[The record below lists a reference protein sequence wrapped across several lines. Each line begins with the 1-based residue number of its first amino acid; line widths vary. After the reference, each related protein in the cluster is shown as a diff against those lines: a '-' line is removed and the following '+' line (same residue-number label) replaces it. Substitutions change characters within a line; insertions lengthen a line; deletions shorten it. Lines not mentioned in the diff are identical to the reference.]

1 MFSFVIQTLVR
12 LHKNESGQG
21 LVEYLL
27 IVALVALAATAGMNI
42 FATAVNSAFSQLG
55 AILGTYI
62 T

>member
-1 MFSFVIQTLVR
+1 MKTFVVNFLARV
-12 LHKNESGQG
+12 HKDESGQG

-42 FATAVNSAFSQLG
+42 FAGAVNSAFSQLG
-55 AILGTYI
+55 SILGQYI